1 MHQKKHHCLQF
12 LSCLDQFI
20 AARYAQ
26 PASTADATCSRPEA
40 GEEVTISYLSDEELF
55 EATMERRM
63 RLRISK
69 DFHCLCQ
76 RCSEHWDRSRGVRCR
91 CGSLRFLAAE
101 GSDLSPCDAGCAW
114 PAVEV
119 TKREELLVQLCRQ
132 QADADRATRLATA
145 QSFAP
150 AAHQLL
156 PRHWATECLHKWLAE
171 GCATKKEAKEC
182 EEKRLEFLQDAYEGA
197 MRNTHTAWVMQ
208 SLAMW
213 TLSSCGVLREDP
225 PPSPDCWAAA
235 RESGALDLLEKAAQV
250 FKELNGEED
259 KSLFRRNA
267 WELPPPE
274 TVPSNWWEK
283 KGSDDR
289 LNVRTTP
296 PEWIQSTTPPWTAR
310 AGHVALVDPETN
322 AVFILGGE
330 GPSGYM
336 ADMWKE
342 AFSINLVNLYNML
355 ELGFLQ
361 VTSAF

>member
-40 GEEVTISYLSDEELF
+40 GEEVTISYFSCKELF

-145 QSFAP
+145 Q
-150 AAHQLL
+150 
-156 PRHWATECLHKWLAE
+156 
-171 GCATKKEAKEC
+171 
-182 EEKRLEFLQDAYEGA
+182 
-197 MRNTHTAWVMQ
+197 
-208 SLAMW
+208 
-213 TLSSCGVLREDP
+213 
-225 PPSPDCWAAA
+225 
-235 RESGALDLLEKAAQV
+235 
-250 FKELNGEED
+250 
-259 KSLFRRNA
+259 SLFRRNA